1 MDTRIFLSDHP
12 YLHQARDD
20 LCLTI
25 SPQWVGNVEERDG
38 VTDKF
43 AKVTHHLY
51 DISLD
56 YGGLNVNRCSIEK

>member
-1 MDTRIFLSDHP
+1 MIIREEKNIAAH
-12 YLHQARDD
+12 YRANEGG
-20 LCLTI
+20 
-25 SPQWVGNVEERDG
+25 VGNVEERDG

>member
-1 MDTRIFLSDHP
+1 M
-12 YLHQARDD
+12 
-20 LCLTI
+20 
-25 SPQWVGNVEERDG
+25 GNVEERDG